1 VAANP
6 LRSADMKPK
15 AKPVVVVIATRPFE
29 SSKKDVEKK
38 SMGKE
43 GGKREEKFDTK
54 QSRKK

>member
-1 VAANP
+1 
-6 LRSADMKPK
+6 MKPK

-38 SMGKE
+38 AMGKE